1 MAQAADDE
9 GTIDSTPKGGR
20 AQDRE
25 PSVLI
30 LVVEGGGSACSID
43 GAASS

>member
-1 MAQAADDE
+1 MAQAVADE
-9 GTIDSTPKGGR
+9 GTIDSTPKGGQV
-20 AQDRE
+20 QDWM